1 MTAQKAMMAM
11 PTSAP
16 AMRRHLVGE
25 HEMSEEAAADMEMP
39 DMRDRHD
46 TMHESD
52 VGHTHSG
59 MAALQVAVA
68 RKSFAPID
76 FKLSEAGDVTV
87 AFSRLD
93 VVDADNDVTRPGAI
107 PAGKAV
113 PMSAYGHTSWDGAL
127 PTGRGKLREAD
138 GLGIFDGKFFMDTD
152 QGRNAHA
159 TVKAMAELQQWSY
172 GYKVLDG
179 GPVVLDNMSVREL
192 RRLDVYE
199 ISPVLIGAGVGT
211 STLAIKSGA
220 PGPETPWAER
230 LSWYVDS
237 LSALL
242 DHGKARQELR
252 ASEGRKLSRTDRAR
266 LEDLEVAL
274 NGHLAV
280 IHELLLVPEDP
291 KAAQRRLTTI
301 MVEVEL
307 ARMLGVPV

>member
-76 FKLSEAGDVTV
+76 FKLSEAGDV
-87 AFSRLD
+87 
-93 VVDADNDVTRPGAI
+93 

-113 PMSAYGHTSWDGAL
+113 PMSAYGHTSLDGAL

-211 STLAIKSGA
+211 ATLAIKSGA
-220 PGPETPWAER
+220 PGPEMPWAER

-252 ASEGRKLSRTDRAR
+252 ATEGRKLSRTDRAR